1 MRTLVVVSAL
11 VSLAIAAP
19 TLPEDGTE
27 SMGTALNGVPLQVQ
41 TSLIDSLTKER
52 TPSEIVPVTHLH
64 NGAPNADL
72 QNVQL
77 TNDGP
82 SMPMARSFLLKKPL
96 IVKKKYGYQLYR
108 DSEEEKAQADS
119 DETCGRQVKVKLCN
133 ENEKYR
139 ATMGSTDG
147 NVQIHSSDDDVKH
160 SIKMAKEA
168 VENLQRDLKKMEM
181 KTEMKTAHD
190 SQSDIELHEDI
201 EVARQALKHIHDNF
215 ENLDT
220 MSLRA
225 TTTRNSEDMHDVHL
239 TIAKTEEE
247 RMAQWKEALENI
259 QKNVEIARNIEDSF
273 KAANNQENL
282 VHLDQSN
289 AAPTINFKMEETALL
304 PEADQLRLTKDAD
317 LEVETQERTT
327 QEQKTLENTMNE
339 HMNEQIARKTQNA
352 DDDMN
357 FAPSEMIEVH
367 LDNKRH
373 HESLKSESHKI
384 TENAKSAEFELE
396 DPKTFVETKDLVN
409 VQQIEDHPTK
419 EKSAEIITETL
430 ENLPT
435 PFVTTNDNM
444 KPLTLVPVTEQQR
457 TVEMNESITENQQD
471 NLKKMDSDD
480 ISDFIL
486 RSAVNTD
493 EQKMIKEDIHNE
505 HVAAKEVEDLN
516 PEQTQLLTETW
527 ELKSKE
533 ALPTPLNEVKHFDA
547 IPKSTETL
555 ENTHFQMTDNERAE
569 KFLQEQLRQQWL
581 QQEELNQMKAL
592 HAMRTAN
599 DNLLQNQKSI
609 FWGRKHRKNEQL
621 PSVKAAE
628 DIDQF
633 ETTHLEQEQ
642 GFMPESTMDHFR
654 NSYLPEHTHVTSKMG
669 SSHISDDMRTA
680 DGNLLQNQKSIFWG
694 RKHRKNEQLPT
705 MKAAEDIDQF
715 ETTHLEQEQDVMPE
729 STMDHFRNSYLPE
742 HTHVPSKMGSS
753 HISDDMRTADG
764 NVLQNQ
770 KSIFWGRKHRKNEQL
785 PTMKAAEDIDQF
797 ETTHL
802 EQEQGFMPES
812 TMDHFRNSYLPEHS
826 HVPSKMGSSHI
837 SDLTHSHH
845 HSHFPARYHQNSMA
859 HQHMHEMTGMDSA
872 MHPHYLPHMR
882 DAMEGF
888 ESEHT
893 FHWQPTH
900 ESARTAYGSA
910 LSSSISPSG
919 LASGAVGVF
928 PNANVGGCGI
938 PLLLSCSPSVV
949 SGSLAK
955 AHSAGP
961 SSYSAPSYRTEDD
974 FSFLTKRGIDMN
986 DMRTTNA
993 MRTMTTTMKQKTPMT
1008 VENKV

>member
-1 MRTLVVVSAL
+1 MKTLVVVSAL

-27 SMGTALNGVPLQVQ
+27 SMDTTLNGALQAQ
-41 TSLIDSLTKER
+41 TSLIDDLTKER
-52 TPSEIVPVTHLH
+52 TPSEIAPTTHLH
-64 NGAPNADL
+64 NGAPNTDF

-77 TNDGP
+77 TNDGL

-96 IVKKKYGYQLYR
+96 IVKKKYEYKLFR

-119 DETCGRQVKVKLCN
+119 DETCGTQVKVKLCN

-139 ATMGSTDG
+139 ATMGSTEG
-147 NVQIHSSDDDVKH
+147 NVEVHSSDDDVKH

-181 KTEMKTAHD
+181 KTEMKTAHN

-273 KAANNQENL
+273 KTANHQENL

-289 AAPTINFKMEETALL
+289 AAPTINFKMGETALL
-304 PEADQLRLTKDAD
+304 PETDKLRLTNDEN
-317 LEVETQERTT
+317 LEVHNQERTT
-327 QEQKTLENTMNE
+327 QEKQTLENTMT
-339 HMNEQIARKTQNA
+339 EQIARMTQNA

-357 FAPSEMIEVH
+357 FSPSEMIEVH
-367 LDNKRH
+367 LDNKKH

-384 TENAKSAEFELE
+384 TENAKSAELELE
-396 DPKTFVETKDLVN
+396 DPKTVVENNNLMN
-409 VQQIEDHPTK
+409 LQQIEDHPIQ
-419 EKSAEIITETL
+419 EKSAELNMETL
-430 ENLPT
+430 ESLPT
-435 PFVTTNDNM
+435 DFVSDDDNT

-457 TVEMNESITENQQD
+457 TVGLNENVTEIQNQQG
-471 NLKKMDSDD
+471 NLQKTDSVD
-480 ISDFIL
+480 ISEFIL
-486 RSAVNTD
+486 RSALNTD
-493 EQKMIKEDIHNE
+493 EPKMIKEDIHSE
-505 HVAAKEVEDLN
+505 HVVAKDAEDLN
-516 PEQTQLLTETW
+516 PEQKELNETW
-527 ELKSKE
+527 DLKSKE
-533 ALPTPLNEVKHFDA
+533 ALPIPFNEIKHFDT

-555 ENTHFQMTDNERAE
+555 ENTHFLMRDNEHADRE
-569 KFLQEQLRQQWL
+569 KFIQDQLRQQWM
-581 QQEELNQMKAL
+581 QREELNQMEAL
-592 HAMRTAN
+592 HAMRAAAA
-599 DNLLQNQKSI
+599 DDHRLQNQKTI
-609 FWGRKHRKNEQL
+609 VWPQRHRNVEHL
-621 PSVKAAE
+621 PSMKAAE
-628 DIDQF
+628 DFDQF
-633 ETTHLEQEQ
+633 ENTHLEQEQ
-642 GFMPESTMDHFR
+642 GF
-654 NSYLPEHTHVTSKMG
+654 
-669 SSHISDDMRTA
+669 I
-680 DGNLLQNQKSIFWG
+680 
-694 RKHRKNEQLPT
+694 
-705 MKAAEDIDQF
+705 
-715 ETTHLEQEQDVMPE
+715 
-729 STMDHFRNSYLPE
+729 
-742 HTHVPSKMGSS
+742 
-753 HISDDMRTADG
+753 
-764 NVLQNQ
+764 
-770 KSIFWGRKHRKNEQL
+770 
-785 PTMKAAEDIDQF
+785 
-797 ETTHL
+797 
-802 EQEQGFMPES
+802 PES

-826 HVPSKMGSSHI
+826 HMPSKMGSSHI
-837 SDLTHSHH
+837 SDLSHSHH

-859 HQHMHEMTGMDSA
+859 HQHMHEMTGMGSA
-872 MHPHYLPHMR
+872 MHPHFLPHMR

-900 ESARTAYGSA
+900 ESARTAYGPG
-910 LSSSISPSG
+910 LSSSISP
-919 LASGAVGVF
+919 SGAVGVF

-974 FSFLTKRGIDMN
+974 FNFLTKRGINMN
-986 DMRTTNA
+986 DMRTTNT
-993 MRTMTTTMKQKTPMT
+993 MRKMTTTLKQNTPMT
-1008 VENKV
+1008 LENKA